1 MKNNYFYLLLFATLF
16 MQGQDILWEKS
27 YGGKNADYL
36 FDAQPT
42 ADNGFILAGSSLSG
56 KTGTKTA
63 GNNGDLDYWV
73 WKMDAS
79 GQLDWQKSLGGS
91 GFDLLQ
97 SIKGTQD
104 GGFILAGTSSSNKGM
119 DKQSD
124 SKGLSDFWVVK
135 LDAKGQEQWQQTIG
149 GSGQEDLLTV
159 LPTRDGGYLLGGSSS
174 SGKVVPA
181 PSSGL
186 GVLSSTAKV
195 DLTAKSDASRGN
207 MDYWIVK
214 LDAKGT
220 VVWQKTY
227 GGLYSDVL
235 RSVEQTKDG
244 GYILGG
250 YSNSP
255 QSGDKTEAS
264 IGIGDYWILKTD
276 AMGAVEWQH
285 AYGGTGDNQLYV
297 IHQTADE
304 GYIVGGNTNSPG
316 ALTTKGGSVQ
326 SGSDFWLLR
335 LDAKGGVVWSET
347 YNYGKVD
354 ILTSLVENTDHSFL
368 VGGYA
373 QSERASTAKG
383 VLQKEA
389 NGINDY
395 IALKVTAQGEAVWEK
410 IVGSGGEDILRKLIS
425 TRDGGYLLAGTSNA
439 SSSGDKSTTL
449 GSNDFWVVKLQDQL
463 VPLTVQ
469 ASIEAIPNPVS
480 TFTNI
485 IIGYEYQTGTATV
498 VDIAGRTL
506 QQFTISSRTVPIDMS
521 MYPEGIY
528 VVNIKTNVKSEGIK
542 VIKKTKKE

>member
-1 MKNNYFYLLLFATLF
+1 MKNQYFYLLLFAPLF
-16 MQGQDILWEKS
+16 IHAQDILWEKS

-63 GNNGDLDYWV
+63 SNNGDLDYWV
-73 WKMDAS
+73 WKMDAN
-79 GQLDWQKSLGGS
+79 GKLDWQKSLGGS

-97 SIKGTQD
+97 SIKGTRD
-104 GGFILAGTSSSNKGM
+104 GGFILAGTSSSNQGM
-119 DKQSD
+119 DKQLD

-159 LPTRDGGYLLGGSSS
+159 IPTRDGGYLLGGSSS
-174 SGKVVPA
+174 SAKTVISA
-181 PSSGL
+181 TTTL
-186 GVLSSTAKV
+186 KTQSTAKE
-195 DLTAKSDASRGN
+195 DLTLKTESTRGS

-214 LDAKGT
+214 LDSKGN
-220 VVWQKTY
+220 VMWQKTY
-227 GGLYSDVL
+227 GGRYSDLL
-235 RSVEQTKDG
+235 RSLEQTKDG
-244 GYILGG
+244 GFILGG

-255 QSGDKTEAS
+255 KSGDKTAAS
-264 IGIGDYWILKTD
+264 IGIGDYWVIKTD
-276 AMGAVEWQH
+276 ELGAIEWQNT
-285 AYGGTGDNQLYV
+285 YGGTGDNQLYV
-297 IHQTADE
+297 VHQTADE
-304 GYIVGGNTNSPG
+304 GFIVGGNTNSPG
-316 ALTTKGGSVQ
+316 TLTAKGGSVQ

-335 LDAKGGVVWSET
+335 LDSKGEVVWSET
-347 YNYGKVD
+347 YNYGKSD
-354 ILTSLVENTDHSFL
+354 ILTSLVENSDHSFL

-373 QSERASTAKG
+373 QSERATMAKG
-383 VLQKEA
+383 LIQKGA
-389 NGINDY
+389 TGINDY
-395 IALKVTAQGEAVWEK
+395 IALKVNEKGEAVWEK

-449 GSNDFWVVKLQDQL
+449 GSNDFWVVKLKDQL
-463 VPLTVQ
+463 VPLEVQ
-469 ASIEAIPNPVS
+469 SSIEAIPNPVS

-485 IIGYEYQTGTATV
+485 IIGYEYEMGTATV
-498 VDIAGRTL
+498 VDLAGRTL

-528 VVNIKTNVKSEGIK
+528 IVNIKTNVKSEGIK
-542 VIKKTKKE
+542 VIKKTRKD

>member
-1 MKNNYFYLLLFATLF
+1 MKNHYFYLLLLAPLF
-16 MQGQDILWEKS
+16 MHGQNILWEKS

-73 WKMDAS
+73 WKMDAN
-79 GQLDWQKSLGGS
+79 GKLDWQKSLGGS

-104 GGFILAGTSSSNKGM
+104 GGFILAGTSSSNQGM

-135 LDAKGQEQWQQTIG
+135 LDAKGQELWQQTIG

-159 LPTRDGGYLLGGSSS
+159 IPTRDGGYLLGGSSS
-174 SGKVVPA
+174 SAKTIISA
-181 PSSGL
+181 TSTL
-186 GVLSSTAKV
+186 KTQSTAKE
-195 DLTAKSDASRGN
+195 DLTLKTESTRGS

-214 LDAKGT
+214 LDSNGN
-220 VVWQKTY
+220 VMWQKTY
-227 GGLYSDVL
+227 GGRYSDLL
-235 RSVEQTKDG
+235 RSLEQTKDG
-244 GYILGG
+244 GFILGG

-255 QSGDKTEAS
+255 QSGDKTAAS
-264 IGIGDYWILKTD
+264 IGIGDYWIIKTD
-276 AMGAVEWQH
+276 ELGAIEWQNT
-285 AYGGTGDNQLYV
+285 YGGTGDNQLYV
-297 IHQTADE
+297 IHQTDDE

-316 ALTTKGGSVQ
+316 SLTAKGGSVQ

-335 LDAKGGVVWSET
+335 LDTKGEVVWSET

-354 ILTSLVENTDHSFL
+354 ILTSLVENSDHSFL

-373 QSERASTAKG
+373 QSERGIMAKG
-383 VLQKEA
+383 MIQKEA
-389 NGINDY
+389 TGINDY
-395 IALKVTAQGEAVWEK
+395 IALKVNTKGEAVWEK

-485 IIGYEYQTGTATV
+485 IVGYEYETGTATV
-498 VDIAGRTL
+498 VDLAGRML

-521 MYPEGIY
+521 LYPEGIY

-542 VIKKTKKE
+542 VIKKTKKD

>member
-1 MKNNYFYLLLFATLF
+1 MKNQYFYLLLFAPLF
-16 MQGQDILWEKS
+16 IHSQDILWEKS

-63 GNNGDLDYWV
+63 SNNGDLDYWV
-73 WKMDAS
+73 WKMDAN
-79 GQLDWQKSLGGS
+79 GKLDWQKSLGGS

-97 SIKGTQD
+97 SIKGTRD
-104 GGFILAGTSSSNKGM
+104 GGFILAGTSSSNQGM
-119 DKQSD
+119 DKQLD

-159 LPTRDGGYLLGGSSS
+159 IPTRDGGYLLGGSSS
-174 SGKVVPA
+174 SGVAVTSPK
-181 PSSGL
+181 PSLAKL
-186 GVLSSTAKV
+186 GTSKT
-195 DLTAKSDASRGN
+195 DLTLKTESTRGS

-214 LDAKGT
+214 LDSKGN
-220 VVWQKTY
+220 VAWQKTY
-227 GGLYSDVL
+227 GGRYSDLL
-235 RSVEQTKDG
+235 RSLEQTKDG
-244 GYILGG
+244 GFILGG

-255 QSGDKTEAS
+255 ESGDKTAAS
-264 IGIGDYWILKTD
+264 IGIGDYWVIKTD
-276 AMGAVEWQH
+276 ELGAIEWQNT
-285 AYGGTGDNQLYV
+285 YGGSGDNQLYV
-297 IHQTADE
+297 IHQTEDE

-316 ALTTKGGSVQ
+316 TLTAKGGSVQ

-335 LDAKGGVVWSET
+335 LDVKGEVVWSET

-354 ILTSLVENTDHSFL
+354 ILTSLVENSDHSFL

-373 QSERASTAKG
+373 QSERATTAKG
-383 VLQKEA
+383 LVQKEA
-389 NGINDY
+389 AGINDY
-395 IALKVTAQGEAVWEK
+395 IALKVNAKGEAVWEK

-463 VPLTVQ
+463 VPLEVHATL
-469 ASIEAIPNPVS
+469 EAIPNPVS

-485 IIGYEYQTGTATV
+485 IIGHDFENGTATV
-498 VDIAGRTL
+498 VDLAGRTL
-506 QQFTISSRTVPIDMS
+506 QQFAISSRTVPIDMS

-528 VVNIKTNVKSEGIK
+528 VVNIKTNVQSEGIK

>member
-1 MKNNYFYLLLFATLF
+1 MKNHYFYLLLLAPLF
-16 MQGQDILWEKS
+16 MQGQNILWEKS

-104 GGFILAGTSSSNKGM
+104 GGFILAGTSSSNQGM

-159 LPTRDGGYLLGGSSS
+159 IPTRDGGYLLGGSSS

-186 GVLSSTAKV
+186 SVLSSTAKV
-195 DLTAKSDASRGN
+195 DLTAKSDPSRGN

-214 LDAKGT
+214 LDSKGT

-264 IGIGDYWILKTD
+264 IGIGDYWVIKTD
-276 AMGAVEWQH
+276 QLGAIEWQNT
-285 AYGGTGDNQLYV
+285 YGGTGDNQLYV
-297 IHQTADE
+297 IHQTDDE

-316 ALTTKGGSVQ
+316 SLTAKGGSVQ

-335 LDAKGGVVWSET
+335 LDSKGEVVWSET

-354 ILTSLVENTDHSFL
+354 ILTSLVENSDHSFL

-373 QSERASTAKG
+373 QSERGIMAKG
-383 VLQKEA
+383 MIQKEA
-389 NGINDY
+389 TGINDY
-395 IALKVTAQGEAVWEK
+395 IALKVNTKGEAVWEK

-485 IIGYEYQTGTATV
+485 IIGYEYETGTATV
-498 VDIAGRTL
+498 VDLSGRML

-542 VIKKTKKE
+542 VIKKTKKD

>member
-1 MKNNYFYLLLFATLF
+1 MKNHYFYLLLLAPLF
-16 MQGQDILWEKS
+16 MQGQNILWEKS

-56 KTGTKTA
+56 KTGNKTA

-73 WKMDAS
+73 WKMDAN
-79 GQLDWQKSLGGS
+79 GKLDWQKSLGGS

-104 GGFILAGTSSSNKGM
+104 GGFILAGTSSSNQGL
-119 DKQSD
+119 DKLLD

-159 LPTRDGGYLLGGSSS
+159 IPTRDGGYLLGGSSS
-174 SGKVVPA
+174 SAKTVISA
-181 PSSGL
+181 TTTL
-186 GVLSSTAKV
+186 KTQSTTKE
-195 DLTAKSDASRGN
+195 DLTLKTESTRGS

-214 LDAKGT
+214 LDSKGN
-220 VVWQKTY
+220 VAWQKTY
-227 GGLYSDVL
+227 GGRYSDLL
-235 RSVEQTKDG
+235 RSLEQTKDG
-244 GYILGG
+244 GFILGG

-255 QSGDKTEAS
+255 ESGDKTVAS
-264 IGIGDYWILKTD
+264 IGIGDYWVIKTD
-276 AMGAVEWQH
+276 ELGVIEWQNT
-285 AYGGTGDNQLYV
+285 YGGSGDNQLYV
-297 IHQTADE
+297 IHQTEDE

-316 ALTTKGGSVQ
+316 ALTVKGGSVQ

-335 LDAKGGVVWSET
+335 LDTNGEVVWSET

-354 ILTSLVENTDHSFL
+354 ILTSLVENSDHSFL

-373 QSERASTAKG
+373 QSERSTTAKG
-383 VLQKEA
+383 LIQKEA
-389 NGINDY
+389 SGINDY
-395 IALKVTAQGEAVWEK
+395 IALKVNAKGEAVWEK

-469 ASIEAIPNPVS
+469 SSIEAIPNPVS

-485 IIGYEYQTGTATV
+485 IIGYEYQTGIATV
-498 VDIAGRTL
+498 VDLAGRTL
-506 QQFTISSRTVPIDMS
+506 QQFAISSRTVPIDMS

-528 VVNIKTNVKSEGIK
+528 VVNIKTNVQSEGIK
-542 VIKKTKKE
+542 VIKKTKK

>member
-1 MKNNYFYLLLFATLF
+1 MKNHYFFFLLLAPLF
-16 MQGQDILWEKS
+16 MHGQNILWEKS

-73 WKMDAS
+73 WKMDAN
-79 GQLDWQKSLGGS
+79 GKLDWQKSLGGS

-104 GGFILAGTSSSNKGM
+104 GGFILAGTSSSNQGL
-119 DKQSD
+119 DKLSD
-124 SKGLSDFWVVK
+124 NKGLSDFWVVK

-159 LPTRDGGYLLGGSSS
+159 IPTRDGGYLLGGSSS
-174 SGKVVPA
+174 SAKTVISA
-181 PSSGL
+181 TTTL
-186 GVLSSTAKV
+186 KTQSTAKE
-195 DLTAKSDASRGN
+195 DLTLKTESTRGS

-220 VVWQKTY
+220 VAWQKTY
-227 GGLYSDVL
+227 GGRYSDLL
-235 RSVEQTKDG
+235 RSLEQTKDG
-244 GYILGG
+244 GFILGG

-255 QSGDKTEAS
+255 QSGDKTAAS
-264 IGIGDYWILKTD
+264 IGIGDYWVIKTD
-276 AMGAVEWQH
+276 ELGAIEWQNT
-285 AYGGTGDNQLYV
+285 YGGSGDNQLYV
-297 IHQTADE
+297 IHQTEDE

-316 ALTTKGGSVQ
+316 ALTVKGGSVQ

-335 LDAKGGVVWSET
+335 LDTKGEVVWSET

-354 ILTSLVENTDHSFL
+354 ILTSLVENSDHSFL

-373 QSERASTAKG
+373 QSERATTAKG
-383 VLQKEA
+383 LVQKEA
-389 NGINDY
+389 AGINDY
-395 IALKVTAQGEAVWEK
+395 IALKVNAKGEAVWEK

-463 VPLTVQ
+463 VPLEVHATL
-469 ASIEAIPNPVS
+469 EAIPNPVS

-485 IIGYEYQTGTATV
+485 IIGHDFENGTATV
-498 VDIAGRTL
+498 VDLAGRTL
-506 QQFTISSRTVPIDMS
+506 QQFAISSRTVPIDMS

-528 VVNIKTNVKSEGIK
+528 VVNIKTNVQSEGIK

>member
-1 MKNNYFYLLLFATLF
+1 MKNHYFYLLLLAPLF

-56 KTGTKTA
+56 KTGNKTA

-73 WKMDAS
+73 WKMDAN
-79 GQLDWQKSLGGS
+79 GKLDWQKSLGGS

-104 GGFILAGTSSSNKGM
+104 GGFILAGTSSSNQGL
-119 DKQSD
+119 DKLSD

-159 LPTRDGGYLLGGSSS
+159 IPTRDGGYLLGGSSS
-174 SGKVVPA
+174 SGKTVISA
-181 PSSGL
+181 TTTL
-186 GVLSSTAKV
+186 KTQSTAKE
-195 DLTAKSDASRGN
+195 DLTLKTESTRGS

-214 LDAKGT
+214 LDSKGN
-220 VVWQKTY
+220 VAWQKTY
-227 GGLYSDVL
+227 GGRYSDLL
-235 RSVEQTKDG
+235 RSLEQTKDG
-244 GYILGG
+244 GFILGG

-255 QSGDKTEAS
+255 QSGDKTAAS
-264 IGIGDYWILKTD
+264 IGIGDYWVIKTD
-276 AMGAVEWQH
+276 EIGAIEWQNT
-285 AYGGTGDNQLYV
+285 YGGSGDNQLYV
-297 IHQTADE
+297 IHQTEDE

-316 ALTTKGGSVQ
+316 ALTVKGGSVQ

-335 LDAKGGVVWSET
+335 LDAQGEVVWSET

-354 ILTSLVENTDHSFL
+354 ILTSLVENSDHSFL

-373 QSERASTAKG
+373 QSERATTAKG
-383 VLQKEA
+383 LIQKEA
-389 NGINDY
+389 AGINDY
-395 IALKVTAQGEAVWEK
+395 IALKVNAKGEAVWEK
-410 IVGSGGEDILRKLIS
+410 IVGSGGEDILRKLIN

-463 VPLTVQ
+463 VPLAVQ
-469 ASIEAIPNPVS
+469 SSIEAIPNPVS

-498 VDIAGRTL
+498 VDLAGRTL
-506 QQFTISSRTVPIDMS
+506 QQFPISSRTVPIDMS
-521 MYPEGIY
+521 MYPEGVY
-528 VVNIKTNVKSEGIK
+528 VVNIKTNVQSEGIK
-542 VIKKTKKE
+542 VIKRIKY

>member
-1 MKNNYFYLLLFATLF
+1 MLLAPLFIHS
-16 MQGQDILWEKS
+16 QDILWEKS

-73 WKMDAS
+73 WKMDAN
-79 GQLDWQKSLGGS
+79 GKLDWQKSLGGS

-104 GGFILAGTSSSNKGM
+104 GGFILAGTSSSNQGM

-135 LDAKGQEQWQQTIG
+135 LDAKGQELWQQTIG

-159 LPTRDGGYLLGGSSS
+159 IPTRDGGYLLGGSSS
-174 SGKVVPA
+174 SAKTII
-181 PSSGL
+181 STTSTL
-186 GVLSSTAKV
+186 KTQSTAKE
-195 DLTAKSDASRGN
+195 DLTLKTESTRGS

-214 LDAKGT
+214 LDSKGN
-220 VVWQKTY
+220 VMWQKTY
-227 GGLYSDVL
+227 GGRYSDLL
-235 RSVEQTKDG
+235 RSLEQTKDG
-244 GYILGG
+244 GFILGG

-255 QSGDKTEAS
+255 QSGDKTAAS
-264 IGIGDYWILKTD
+264 IGIGDYWIIKTD
-276 AMGAVEWQH
+276 QLGAIEWQNT
-285 AYGGTGDNQLYV
+285 YGGTGDNQLYV
-297 IHQTADE
+297 VHQTDDE

-316 ALTTKGGSVQ
+316 SLTAKGGSVQ

-335 LDAKGGVVWSET
+335 LDTKGEVVWSET

-354 ILTSLVENTDHSFL
+354 ILTSLVENSDHSFL

-373 QSERASTAKG
+373 QSERGIMAKG
-383 VLQKEA
+383 MIQKEA
-389 NGINDY
+389 AGINDY
-395 IALKVTAQGEAVWEK
+395 IALKVNTKGEAVWEK

-485 IIGYEYQTGTATV
+485 IVGYEYETGTATV
-498 VDIAGRTL
+498 VDLAGRML

-521 MYPEGIY
+521 LYPEGIY

-542 VIKKTKKE
+542 VIKKTKKD

>member
-1 MKNNYFYLLLFATLF
+1 MKNHYFYLLLLAPLF
-16 MQGQDILWEKS
+16 MHGQNILWEKS

-73 WKMDAS
+73 WKMDAN
-79 GQLDWQKSLGGS
+79 GKLDWQKSLGGS

-104 GGFILAGTSSSNKGM
+104 GGFILAGTSSSNQGM
-119 DKQSD
+119 DKQLD

-159 LPTRDGGYLLGGSSS
+159 IPTRDGGYLLGGSSS
-174 SGKVVPA
+174 SAKTII
-181 PSSGL
+181 STTSTL
-186 GVLSSTAKV
+186 KTQSTAKE
-195 DLTAKSDASRGN
+195 DLTLKTESTRGS

-214 LDAKGT
+214 LDSKGN
-220 VVWQKTY
+220 VMWQKTY
-227 GGLYSDVL
+227 GGRYSDLL
-235 RSVEQTKDG
+235 RSLEQTKDG
-244 GYILGG
+244 GFILGG

-255 QSGDKTEAS
+255 QSGDKTAAS
-264 IGIGDYWILKTD
+264 IGIGDYWVIKTD
-276 AMGAVEWQH
+276 QLGAIEWQNT
-285 AYGGTGDNQLYV
+285 YGGTGDNQLYV
-297 IHQTADE
+297 IHQTDDE

-316 ALTTKGGSVQ
+316 ALTVKGGSVQ

-335 LDAKGGVVWSET
+335 LDTKGEVVWSET

-354 ILTSLVENTDHSFL
+354 ILTSLVENSDHSFL

-373 QSERASTAKG
+373 QSERGIMAKG
-383 VLQKEA
+383 MIQKEA
-389 NGINDY
+389 TGINDY
-395 IALKVTAQGEAVWEK
+395 IALKVNTKGEAVWEK

-485 IIGYEYQTGTATV
+485 IVGYEYETGTTTV
-498 VDIAGRTL
+498 VDLAGRML

-521 MYPEGIY
+521 LYPEGIY

-542 VIKKTKKE
+542 VIKKTKKD

>member
-1 MKNNYFYLLLFATLF
+1 MKNHYFYLLLLAPLF

-56 KTGTKTA
+56 KTGNKTA
-63 GNNGDLDYWV
+63 GNNGDFDYWV
-73 WKMDAS
+73 WKMDAN
-79 GQLDWQKSLGGS
+79 GKLDWQKSLGGS

-104 GGFILAGTSSSNKGM
+104 GGFILAGTSSSNQGL
-119 DKQSD
+119 DKLSD

-159 LPTRDGGYLLGGSSS
+159 IPTRDGGYLLGGSSS
-174 SGKVVPA
+174 SGKTVISA
-181 PSSGL
+181 TTTL
-186 GVLSSTAKV
+186 KTQSTAKE
-195 DLTAKSDASRGN
+195 DLTLKTESTRGS

-214 LDAKGT
+214 LDSKGN

-227 GGLYSDVL
+227 GGRYSDLL
-235 RSVEQTKDG
+235 RSLEQTKDG
-244 GYILGG
+244 GFILGG

-255 QSGDKTEAS
+255 QSGDKTAAS
-264 IGIGDYWILKTD
+264 IGIGDYWVIKTD
-276 AMGAVEWQH
+276 ELGAIEWQNT
-285 AYGGTGDNQLYV
+285 YGGSGDNQLYV
-297 IHQTADE
+297 IHQTEDE

-335 LDAKGGVVWSET
+335 LDTKGEVVWSET

-354 ILTSLVENTDHSFL
+354 ILTSLVENSDHSFL

-373 QSERASTAKG
+373 QSERATTAKG
-383 VLQKEA
+383 LKQKEA
-389 NGINDY
+389 AGINDY

-528 VVNIKTNVKSEGIK
+528 VINIKTNVKSEGIK

>member
-1 MKNNYFYLLLFATLF
+1 MKKQYFYFLLFAPLF
-16 MQGQDILWEKS
+16 IHAQDILWEKS

-73 WKMDAS
+73 WKMDAN
-79 GQLDWQKSLGGS
+79 GKLDWQKSLGGS

-104 GGFILAGTSSSNKGM
+104 GGFILAGTSSSNQGM
-119 DKQSD
+119 DKQLD

-135 LDAKGQEQWQQTIG
+135 LDAKGQEQWQQTVG

-159 LPTRDGGYLLGGSSS
+159 IPTRDGGYLLGGSSS
-174 SGKVVPA
+174 SAKTVISA
-181 PSSGL
+181 TTTL
-186 GVLSSTAKV
+186 KTQSTAKE
-195 DLTAKSDASRGN
+195 DLTLKTESTRGS

-214 LDAKGT
+214 LDSKGN
-220 VVWQKTY
+220 VMWQKTY
-227 GGLYSDVL
+227 GGRYSDLL
-235 RSVEQTKDG
+235 RSLEQTKDG
-244 GYILGG
+244 GFILGG

-255 QSGDKTEAS
+255 QSGDKTAAS
-264 IGIGDYWILKTD
+264 IGIGDYWVIKTD
-276 AMGAVEWQH
+276 ELGAIEWQNT
-285 AYGGTGDNQLYV
+285 YGGTGDNQLYV
-297 IHQTADE
+297 VHQTADE
-304 GYIVGGNTNSPG
+304 GFIVGGNTNSPG
-316 ALTTKGGSVQ
+316 SLTVKGGSVQ

-335 LDAKGGVVWSET
+335 LDSKGEVVWSET
-347 YNYGKVD
+347 YNYGKSD
-354 ILTSLVENTDHSFL
+354 ILTSLVENSDHSFL

-373 QSERASTAKG
+373 QSERGIMAKG
-383 VLQKEA
+383 LIQKEA
-389 NGINDY
+389 TGINDY
-395 IALKVTAQGEAVWEK
+395 IALKVNEKGEAVWEK

-449 GSNDFWVVKLQDQL
+449 GSNDFWVVKLKDQL
-463 VPLTVQ
+463 VPLEVQ
-469 ASIEAIPNPVS
+469 SSIEAIPNPVN

-485 IIGYEYQTGTATV
+485 IIGYEYEMGTATV
-498 VDIAGRTL
+498 VDLAGRIL

-528 VVNIKTNVKSEGIK
+528 IVNIKTNVKSEGIK
-542 VIKKTKKE
+542 VIKKTRKD

>member
-1 MKNNYFYLLLFATLF
+1 MKNHYFYLLLLAPLF
-16 MQGQDILWEKS
+16 IHSQDILWEKS

-73 WKMDAS
+73 WKMDAN
-79 GQLDWQKSLGGS
+79 GKLDWQKSLGGS

-104 GGFILAGTSSSNKGM
+104 GGFILAGTSSSNQGM

-135 LDAKGQEQWQQTIG
+135 LDAKGQELWQQTIG

-159 LPTRDGGYLLGGSSS
+159 IPTRDGGYLLGGSSS
-174 SGKVVPA
+174 SAKTII
-181 PSSGL
+181 STTSTL
-186 GVLSSTAKV
+186 KTQSTAKE
-195 DLTAKSDASRGN
+195 DLTLKTESTRGS

-214 LDAKGT
+214 LDSKGN
-220 VVWQKTY
+220 VMWQKTY
-227 GGLYSDVL
+227 GGRYSDLL
-235 RSVEQTKDG
+235 RSLEQTKDG
-244 GYILGG
+244 GFILGG

-255 QSGDKTEAS
+255 QSGDKTAAS
-264 IGIGDYWILKTD
+264 IGIGDYWIIKTD
-276 AMGAVEWQH
+276 QLGAIEWQNT
-285 AYGGTGDNQLYV
+285 YGGTGDNQLYV
-297 IHQTADE
+297 VHQTDDE

-316 ALTTKGGSVQ
+316 SLTAKGGSVQ

-335 LDAKGGVVWSET
+335 LDTKGEVVWSET

-354 ILTSLVENTDHSFL
+354 ILTSLVENSDHSFL

-373 QSERASTAKG
+373 QSERGTIAKG
-383 VLQKEA
+383 LIQKEA
-389 NGINDY
+389 AGINDY
-395 IALKVTAQGEAVWEK
+395 IALKVNTKGEAVWEK

-485 IIGYEYQTGTATV
+485 IVGYEYETGTATV
-498 VDIAGRTL
+498 VDLAGRML

-521 MYPEGIY
+521 LYPEGIY

-542 VIKKTKKE
+542 VIKKTKKD